1 MNLQKFYS
9 PEIGTYKANA
19 IENKTSV
26 YYNPDMK
33 KVIVTEVFIMK
44 LLKGLCLSLL
54 SLIAGFAA
62 IILPFGLLRNLTGEA
77 LHIFFFAEI
86 TVYLIISLIF
96 LLVTDRKKDQRK
108 KAEKRHCE
116 RCKKIERVQKEWYDI
131 AA

>member
-9 PEIGTYKANA
+9 PEIGTHNTCD

-26 YYNPDMK
+26 YYNQNVRKM
-33 KVIVTEVFIMK
+33 IVTEVLIMRF
-44 LLKGLCLSLL
+44 LKGLCLSLV

-62 IILPFGLLRNLTGEA
+62 ITLPFGLLQNLTGEA

-86 TVYLIISLIF
+86 AVYLVISLIF
-96 LLVTDRKKDQRK
+96 LLIADRKKEMRK

-116 RCKKIERVQKEWYDI
+116 RCRKIERVHKEWYDI